1 MLSLKQDVWGSLST
15 SSSPGTVTQN
25 TFVNRLERKQG
36 SLKDLNIYQ
45 HVHQKQFNFSSIVPT
60 ITYCSLVWGTSS
72 PSLMYELEH
81 IRARAVKTIHRLPR
95 DISDQ
100 DALKTTGWEPLS
112 NQYKKKLLTLMYK
125 VNSNITPDKITNLFS
140 LANPYYNL
148 RNSNHFVLPRFNL
161 AIGRNS
167 LRYRGPLVWELTP
180 TTLKQSSSLK
190 NFRNLLKQS
199 RHRHFINNISFLK
212 EACMASFKNQDYTY
226 F

>member
-1 MLSLKQDVWGSLST
+1 MFMECIAQND
-15 SSSPGTVTQN
+15 GT
-25 TFVNRLERKQG
+25 FMFL
-36 SLKDLNIYQ
+36 
-45 HVHQKQFNFSSIVPT
+45 FP

-81 IRARAVKTIHRLPR
+81 IHARAAKTIHRLPR

-100 DALKTTGWEPLS
+100 DALETTGWEPLS

-167 LRYRGPLVWELTP
+167 LRYRGPLVWGLTP
-180 TTLKQSSSLK
+180 TTLKQSPYLK
-190 NFRNLLKQS
+190 NFKNLLKQS